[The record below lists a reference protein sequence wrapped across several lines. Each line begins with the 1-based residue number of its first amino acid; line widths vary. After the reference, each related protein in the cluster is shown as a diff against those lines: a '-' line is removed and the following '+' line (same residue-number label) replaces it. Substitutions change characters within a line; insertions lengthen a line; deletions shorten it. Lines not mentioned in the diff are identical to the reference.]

1 MCTAVQSFKQ
11 SNQQHSEQWLLVLQV
26 SLSSHEYHWRYRL
39 QIRYCHHELNHFSQ
53 TVCLFNMHSNHLAM
67 VSRTHILSNGEH
79 ASNSEKTSMT
89 DYKGQWDVSGILNK
103 QTIQSMALM
112 CLDALVLVQRST
124 EWAETTHVHWHK
136 ILTLTRSQSHV
147 HVGRLV
153 SEAAW
158 QVNNAHYKTKP

>member
-1 MCTAVQSFKQ
+1 
-11 SNQQHSEQWLLVLQV
+11 
-26 SLSSHEYHWRYRL
+26 
-39 QIRYCHHELNHFSQ
+39 
-53 TVCLFNMHSNHLAM
+53 M

-124 EWAETTHVHWHK
+124 E
-136 ILTLTRSQSHV
+136 
-147 HVGRLV
+147 
-153 SEAAW
+153 
-158 QVNNAHYKTKP
+158 